1 MEQSMHHSDDREV
14 LPLPAPSRITGV
26 EWYYR
31 VSTMTFRPYDW
42 VQEKPLTYRVYARGT
57 GRARGKLERR
67 HGDRTVSTSECEWDF
82 RWEGK
87 IGVEVLGCGSNLI
100 LGFEILSGGSRPNK
114 ISEIRGEAVMIQDEF
129 VLTPLLIPLGRNLI
143 GKHIRTIIPAWPC
156 MRKRSQLEE
165 GYRPEE
171 LLPPD

>member
-1 MEQSMHHSDDREV
+1 MHEPSDRHL
-14 LPLPAPSRITGV
+14 LPLPVGPRIIGV

-31 VSTMTFRPYDW
+31 VLRLSFRPYDW
-42 VQEKPLTYRVYARGT
+42 VEEGPLTYRVYARGT
-57 GRARGKLERR
+57 GRSRGKLDIRR
-67 HGDRTVSTSECEWDF
+67 GDRTTRTGECEWDF

-87 IGVEVLGCGSNLI
+87 IGVEILGCGSNLI
-100 LGFEILSGGSRPNK
+100 LRFDILSGGSRPNR
-114 ISEIRGEAVMIQDEF
+114 ISEIRGQPTMIQDEF
-129 VLTPLLIPLGRNLI
+129 VLQPLLIPLGKNLI

-156 MRKRSQLEE
+156 LRRRNQLEE